1 MKYFI
6 PILSWLPKYK
16 GTDLR
21 GDAMA
26 GITVGVLLIPQGM
39 SYAMIAELPAIYGLY
54 TALIPQLI
62 YALFGTSRQLAIGP
76 VALDS
81 LLVASGLAVIA
92 TAGTGAYL
100 LLASLLALVVGA
112 VQFTLGMF
120 KMGFLANFLSKP
132 VINGFTSAAALII
145 GLNQIK
151 YLAGIDIDS
160 SMKVHELMGNMM
172 AKIGDFHPLTLVLGL
187 FCLVALLLMKRLHKQ
202 IPSGL
207 ILLVVTILVMYFT
220 GWEKQGVSV
229 IGDIPAGL
237 PSFNFP
243 TLEWETIVQLLPMA
257 VTIALIGFTQAISLS
272 RKMEERHP
280 EYSVDSNQELRAL
293 GIMNMISS
301 MFQSYPATGSFSR
314 TAVNDD
320 AGARTNLAGVF
331 SMLVVGLV
339 LLFLTPLFYS
349 LPHAALAAL
358 IIVAVFSL
366 IDFSYPKEL
375 FNNNKDEFFLLIGTF
390 CLTAFFG
397 IIVGICSGAV
407 LALLILVYRTARPHV
422 AVLGQI
428 NGHYK
433 NLNRFPES
441 VQRAD
446 VLAVRFDG
454 QLYYGNMA
462 YFEKT
467 LNRLIT
473 EKGQVLRLVVLN
485 AEGISYIDASAGEN
499 LAKMIHQFSELNI
512 DFRLAGAIGPVRD
525 ALKKRGLN
533 ELIGEDHYFIKTSDA
548 IDHFDHPNKANSSSI
563 ASQANE

>member
-1 MKYFI
+1 MKKFI
-6 PILSWLPKYK
+6 PILDWLPKYS
-16 GTDLR
+16 GASLR

-26 GITVGVLLIPQGM
+26 GLTVGVLLIPQGM
-39 SYAMIAELPAIYGLY
+39 AYAMIADLPAVYGLY

-62 YALFGTSRQLAIGP
+62 YAIFGTSRQLAVGP

-81 LLVASGLAVIA
+81 LLVASGLGVIA

-100 LLASLLALVVGA
+100 MLASILALVVGA
-112 VQFTLGMF
+112 VQLTLGMF

-145 GLNQIK
+145 GLNQVK
-151 YLAGIDIDS
+151 YLAGIKVTR
-160 SMKVHELMGNMM
+160 SMKVHQLLSSMWESVGS
-172 AKIGDFHPLTLVLGL
+172 FHSLTLLFGL
-187 FCLVALLLMKRLHKQ
+187 FSIIALLVMKRIHKQ

-207 ILLVVTILVMYFT
+207 ILLVLTIALVHFT
-220 GWEKQGVSV
+220 GWESQGLSV

-237 PSFNFP
+237 PNFVLPSFDWDTF
-243 TLEWETIVQLLPMA
+243 TQLIPMA

-280 EYSVDSNQELRAL
+280 EQAVDPNQELRAL
-293 GIMNMISS
+293 GIMNMVSS
-301 MFQSYPATGSFSR
+301 MFQAYPATGSFSR

-320 AGARTNLAGVF
+320 AGAKTNLAGVF

-358 IIVAVFSL
+358 IMVAVFGL
-366 IDFSYPKEL
+366 IDLSYPKTL
-375 FNNNKDEFFLLIGTF
+375 FKTNKDEFFLLLGTF

-397 IIVGICSGAV
+397 IIVGICSGAI

-428 NGHYK
+428 DGHYK
-433 NLNRFPES
+433 NLTRFPQS
-441 VQRAD
+441 AQRAD

-462 YFEKT
+462 YFEET
-467 LNRLIT
+467 LSNLIQD
-473 EKGQVLRLVVLN
+473 KGDELQLVVLN
-485 AEGISYIDASAGEN
+485 AEGISYIDASAGES
-499 LAKMIHQFSELNI
+499 LAKMIQKFGQLNI

-533 ELIGEDHYFIKTSDA
+533 ELIGEDHYFIKTADA
-548 IDHFDHPNKANSSSI
+548 IDHFDQPEQVQPNSI